1 MVGYLSLG
9 RIMIDSLLS
18 FMSIYNIKDGISVE
32 ARAQMIQ
39 LSLKLLLPDIDYLD
53 VPAKIERLN
62 KLIY

>member
-1 MVGYLSLG
+1 
-9 RIMIDSLLS
+9 MIDSLMS
-18 FMSIYNIKDGISVE
+18 FMSIYNIKAGISVV
-32 ARAQMIQ
+32 ARTQIIQ